1 MQLNNYLADLSCV
14 MDQSELVSVQSV
26 IGTVLLGSPALVV
39 SVRETVFV
47 KLLEESF
54 VRGLTWSQ
62 TLVINVHHHALTRLC
77 VCVCSM
83 WVGMRNQA
91 KSSDLGRFGLAKINC
106 ISHKYTVTGCVQY
119 CGLEKYNSITYYMQ
133 CATTVMIT
141 VM

>member
-77 VCVCSM
+77 VCVGVL
-83 WVGMRNQA
+83 WGGA
-91 KSSDLGRFGLAKINC
+91 
-106 ISHKYTVTGCVQY
+106 
-119 CGLEKYNSITYYMQ
+119 E
-133 CATTVMIT
+133 
-141 VM
+141 